1 MKRVALCA
9 AVLLVI
15 ILLCTAS
22 LVTVSRY
29 QHHFT
34 QALQDLEQAV
44 YQETFERLSGQA
56 ADICRDWLDAEH
68 VLIRFVR
75 HAELDEVT
83 GAMTRLKCWQNT
95 GIFPNF
101 LPS

>member
-56 ADICRDWLDAEH
+56 ADICRDW
-68 VLIRFVR
+68 
-75 HAELDEVT
+75 
-83 GAMTRLKCWQNT
+83 
-95 GIFPNF
+95 IFPREKIFCSVTISDTRWGYTNKKA
-101 LPS
+101 PRKKWTAAARRRIAK

>member
-34 QALQDLEQAV
+34 QALQDLEDV
-44 YQETFERLSGQA
+44 YKRQMLCF
-56 ADICRDWLDAEH
+56 W
-68 VLIRFVR
+68 
-75 HAELDEVT
+75 
-83 GAMTRLKCWQNT
+83 KC
-95 GIFPNF
+95 
-101 LPS
+101 

>member
-9 AVLLVI
+9 AILLVI

-44 YQETFERLSGQA
+44 YQGN
-56 ADICRDWLDAEH
+56 I
-68 VLIRFVR
+68 
-75 HAELDEVT
+75 
-83 GAMTRLKCWQNT
+83 
-95 GIFPNF
+95 
-101 LPS
+101 